1 MFQGSLPTLSQIDHH
16 AERIDRLRLDAER
29 SIDPEDVVAMVLSRW
44 QASAPRYGHDTIHP
58 FGPLLEAFQADRAM
72 TTAER
77 LAMASQI
84 IDEMA
89 TALEDLVEQRMAGR
103 A

>member
-1 MFQGSLPTLSQIDHH
+1 MFQGSLPTLSQIDHD
-16 AERIDRLRLDAER
+16 AERIDRLRLEAER

-44 QASAPRYGHDTIHP
+44 QASAPRYGHQTIHP
-58 FGPLLEAFQADRAM
+58 FGPLLEAFQADRSL

-77 LAMASQI
+77 LALASRIVDDMAEAMDQLT
-84 IDEMA
+84 EM
-89 TALEDLVEQRMAGR
+89 RMHGR